1 MGMAELVV
9 AAVVFEGRSKS
20 AVAREYGISRRW
32 VITLVQRYLD
42 EGDAGLA
49 PRSRRP
55 RRSPDQTPAK
65 IEDEIIAIRK
75 RLDRAGQEAGAATIA
90 AHLERRHGH
99 SPAVSTIWRTPDRP
113 WLCHTPA
120 PQAAQ
125 ELLHPLRSSHA
136 QRAVADRHHPLSP
149 CRRNRRRDPQH
160 RR

>member
-55 RRSPDQTPAK
+55 RRSPNQTPAK

-99 SPAVSTIWRTPDRP
+99 SPAVSTIWRILPRRRRP
-113 WLCHTPA
+113 GPQSSARRGA
-120 PQAAQ
+120 PR
-125 ELLHPLRSSHA
+125 RSRRGRRVRCG
-136 QRAVADRHHPLSP
+136 RAVRTSSATRW
-149 CRRNRRRDPQH
+149 R
-160 RR
+160 